1 MKKTI
6 ILGLL
11 MLMSALAYSQSGTDS
26 CKIVVIKKDT
36 FGLVPIQFIVNSNR
50 VKNMN
55 DAQKQLLDNCQKG
68 AFQFVQ
74 LVNIQNLEKKA
85 LTLVV
90 ANQNKDI
97 DKLLAINNEQAKKLN
112 KQAKTITILKYV
124 ALGEG
129 AILVLLALFK

>member
-1 MKKTI
+1 
-6 ILGLL
+6 
-11 MLMSALAYSQSGTDS
+11 MLIGAFAYSENGTDS
-26 CKIVVIKKDT
+26 CKIVVIKQDT

-55 DAQKQLLDNCQKG
+55 DAQKQLLDSCQKG
-68 AFQFVQ
+68 AFQYVR
-74 LVNIQNLEKKA
+74 LVDIQNLEKKA

-97 DKLLAINNEQAKKLN
+97 DKLVALNDEQAKKLN

-124 ALGEG
+124 AIGEG
-129 AILVLLALFK
+129 VILVLLGLFK